1 MQASPS
7 APMQQE
13 KPLSGEAAC
22 AAAFVAEAAALDA
35 LAAAVAAAVP
45 ALRRVVA
52 AAAASL
58 AQETAAADAE
68 SSSALAACLRGKL
81 SAAAAEAG
89 ARKAAMA
96 ARPAAASAREARV
109 AALLALEDLDSEKR
123 KAELREQWTSAL
135 GERHARLSA
144 EQRTKLADAEASLRA
159 AERHTLRSPV
169 LAACYPEEL
178 ARQAGAALATATAN
192 AAGTSTSSSATSL
205 SMDSFQVVEAL
216 HRTPAR
222 EVLRCRRRDAPG
234 APDAC
239 LKLFCTAD
247 ARSFLAE
254 VRHLKAVTAHPLI
267 VRLEGAFVDA
277 SGRGVLVMPFLSN
290 GSLRPWMSR
299 LRALGGALAPAD
311 WAAVRRTF
319 RQLLQALAFCHSRGL
334 AHRDLKPENVLWQDG
349 GATIALAD
357 FGLSRDMGTALESTV
372 AAGGGTA
379 AYAAPEAGT
388 PAWRETPWAGD
399 VWALGIMALEVAT
412 GKLHAWT
419 GRRLEAVGAP
429 EQGAFVAPQS
439 GGPALQ
445 DLVSLALACLAHEA
459 AARPSADE
467 CLLHAFFCAS
477 EAAPSDAAGL
487 GRDGAALAAKLA
499 ALSMAARAGGA
510 PWPLRLPALADDAA
524 PDVSVSWA
532 AAFLDAVASAPR
544 DALRRPWEATLGGA
558 RAPLSAAARS
568 FWRAAPLL
576 KPLLARSGPG
586 ADLPWLPAEDS
597 TDGIADEPL
606 RLRRTAAL
614 GRVLGKC
621 LLEGLHVG
629 LELAP
634 TAYAALLGIESAA
647 LATPGGAL
655 AHAAA
660 WDEALAASHRATL
673 ARRLGSGDA
682 MLTVDTF
689 LNNGDETPL
698 CDAAKA
704 GVVCAAVRRQLVQ
717 SRRAG
722 LDALRSGFQECADA
736 ADFAASLAVFDE
748 WDLGAALGGGF
759 GDAVDA
765 AALRRGVLWDA
776 AWPADDRQCAWLDA
790 ALAALSEP
798 ALRRL
803 LARAA
808 GRLRLPQAG
817 PTLLVMRRAD
827 GGDDDD
833 DDVPR
838 FPGNSILE
846 LAPRCPSSEA
856 LTARL
861 LRALRLGQAAAQPAP
876 PDARSLLAEQRR
888 AIGALQ
894 QAGAVRRGAVF
905 ACPNGHVYT
914 VGECGGPMER
924 AACPECGAPI
934 GGEQH
939 RSVDGNTV
947 RLDVDGAE
955 EAAWPQHEQ
964 QQE

>member
-1 MQASPS
+1 LQASPS
-7 APMQQE
+7 APTLQETE
-13 KPLSGEAAC
+13 KPLSSEAAC
-22 AAAFVAEAAALDA
+22 AAAFVAEASALDA

-45 ALRRVVA
+45 ALRRVLA

-96 ARPAAASAREARV
+96 ARPAAAAAREARV

-144 EQRTKLADAEASLRA
+144 EQRTKLEDAEASLRA

-192 AAGTSTSSSATSL
+192 AAGTSTSSAAPSL
-205 SMDSFQVVEAL
+205 SMDAFQVVEAL

-357 FGLSRDMGTALESTV
+357 FGLSRDMGAALESTV
-372 AAGGGTA
+372 AAAGGGTA

-399 VWALGIMALEVAT
+399 VWALGIMVLEVAT

-429 EQGAFVAPQS
+429 ELGAFAAPQG

-445 DLVSLALACLAHEA
+445 DLVSLALACLAPEA
-459 AARPSADE
+459 AAHPSADE
-467 CLLHAFFCAS
+467 CLLHAFFCAFRCCRPRPRWS
-477 EAAPSDAAGL
+477 CARRQAG
-487 GRDGAALAAKLA
+487 GAVHGGARRRRALAA
-499 ALSMAARAGGA
+499 
-510 PWPLRLPALADDAA
+510 
-524 PDVSVSWA
+524 A
-532 AAFLDAVASAPR
+532 AAC
-544 DALRRPWEATLGGA
+544 
-558 RAPLSAAARS
+558 
-568 FWRAAPLL
+568 
-576 KPLLARSGPG
+576 SG
-586 ADLPWLPAEDS
+586 
-597 TDGIADEPL
+597 
-606 RLRRTAAL
+606 
-614 GRVLGKC
+614 
-621 LLEGLHVG
+621 
-629 LELAP
+629 
-634 TAYAALLGIESAA
+634 
-647 LATPGGAL
+647 
-655 AHAAA
+655 
-660 WDEALAASHRATL
+660 
-673 ARRLGSGDA
+673 
-682 MLTVDTF
+682 
-689 LNNGDETPL
+689 
-698 CDAAKA
+698 
-704 GVVCAAVRRQLVQ
+704 
-717 SRRAG
+717 
-722 LDALRSGFQECADA
+722 
-736 ADFAASLAVFDE
+736 
-748 WDLGAALGGGF
+748 
-759 GDAVDA
+759 
-765 AALRRGVLWDA
+765 
-776 AWPADDRQCAWLDA
+776 
-790 ALAALSEP
+790 
-798 ALRRL
+798 
-803 LARAA
+803 
-808 GRLRLPQAG
+808 
-817 PTLLVMRRAD
+817 
-827 GGDDDD
+827 
-833 DDVPR
+833 
-838 FPGNSILE
+838 
-846 LAPRCPSSEA
+846 
-856 LTARL
+856 
-861 LRALRLGQAAAQPAP
+861 
-876 PDARSLLAEQRR
+876 
-888 AIGALQ
+888 
-894 QAGAVRRGAVF
+894 
-905 ACPNGHVYT
+905 
-914 VGECGGPMER
+914 
-924 AACPECGAPI
+924 
-934 GGEQH
+934 
-939 RSVDGNTV
+939 
-947 RLDVDGAE
+947 
-955 EAAWPQHEQ
+955 
-964 QQE
+964 